1 MFSTP
6 FLEYCRIKIDYIYIY
21 IPPTAALVPH
31 AVATR
36 QPAHA
41 GAVKWLLGF
50 R

>member
-6 FLEYCRIKIDYIYIY
+6 FLEYCRIKINNIY